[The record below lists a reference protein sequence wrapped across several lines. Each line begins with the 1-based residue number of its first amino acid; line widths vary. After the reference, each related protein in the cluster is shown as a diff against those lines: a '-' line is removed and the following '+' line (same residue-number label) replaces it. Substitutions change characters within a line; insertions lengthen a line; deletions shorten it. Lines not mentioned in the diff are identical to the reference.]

1 MADTNFYSYMFGQ
14 AASNVAFDE
23 LAEVVELSNPESVQR
38 AFEAYLEDYT
48 PPYDIKEALLEEKFY
63 MSPGEGPDG
72 GDTYLRYDMAIPG
85 VAEPID
91 AESIKA
97 YFEDFVEKI
106 GGENTSESSSVVE
119 VELLD
124 NERGGTDIDIF
135 IALGGKQIRKK
146 KD

>member
-1 MADTNFYSYMFGQ
+1 MADSNFYSYLYSQ
-14 AASNVAFDE
+14 AGTVAFDE

-38 AFEAYLEDYT
+38 AFESYLEDYS

-85 VAEPID
+85 VEGPID
-91 AESIKA
+91 VESLKT

-106 GGENTSESSSVVE
+106 GGTNNSENSSMVE

-124 NERGGTDIDIF
+124 NERGGIDIDIY
-135 IALGGKQIRKK
+135 IALGGKQIRKQ

>member
-1 MADTNFYSYMFGQ
+1 MAESNFYSYLYSQ
-14 AASNVAFDE
+14 AGTIAFDE
-23 LAEVVELSNPESVQR
+23 LVEVVELSNPESVQR
-38 AFEAYLEDYT
+38 AFESYLEDYS

-91 AESIKA
+91 AESLKS

-106 GGENTSESSSVVE
+106 GGVNNSESSSNVE

-124 NERGGTDIDIF
+124 NERGGVDIDIY
-135 IALGGKQIRKK
+135 IALSGKQIRKQ

>member
-1 MADTNFYSYMFGQ
+1 MADSNFYSYLYSQ
-14 AASNVAFDE
+14 AGTVAFDE
-23 LAEVVELSNPESVQR
+23 LSEVVELSNPESVQR
-38 AFEAYLEDYT
+38 AFESYLEDYS

-91 AESIKA
+91 AESLKT
-97 YFEDFVEKI
+97 YFEDFIEKI
-106 GGENTSESSSVVE
+106 GGVNNSESSSSVE

-124 NERGGTDIDIF
+124 NERGGVDIDIY
-135 IALGGKQIRKK
+135 IALGGKQIRKQ